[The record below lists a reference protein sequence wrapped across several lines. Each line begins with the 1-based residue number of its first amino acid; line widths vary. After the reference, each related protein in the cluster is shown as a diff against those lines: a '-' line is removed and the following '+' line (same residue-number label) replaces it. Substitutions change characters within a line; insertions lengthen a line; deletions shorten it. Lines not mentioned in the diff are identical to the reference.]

1 MKSIKSLHHQATTTK
16 RRSDTMTFDKSAFEA
31 RGRALEEAFFK
42 QRDQQ
47 LIDKLR
53 GELESFEES
62 RKLAHVS
69 GIVQETVL
77 MDLVK
82 AGIKAETLAA
92 VTTIPMVEV
101 AWCDGAVSPAERTA
115 VLNAAVKMGVKPG
128 AAPYEVLERWLIDR
142 PDSRIVA
149 AWKEYVRELAKLMPK
164 ETIDAMHKNVLDRCV
179 RVAEAAGGFVG
190 IHRISKIEQ
199 ATIDDFANVFK
210 E

>member
-1 MKSIKSLHHQATTTK
+1 
-16 RRSDTMTFDKSAFEA
+16 MTFDKTAFEA

-47 LIDKLR
+47 LMDKLR
-53 GELESFEES
+53 GEMESLEES

-69 GIVQETVL
+69 GIVQEQVL
-77 MDLVK
+77 MNLVK
-82 AGIKAETLAA
+82 AGIKGETLAA
-92 VTTIPMVEV
+92 VVTIPMVEV
-101 AWCDGAVSPAERTA
+101 AWCDGAVSLAERTA
-115 VLNAAVKMGVKPG
+115 VLNAAAKQGLKPG
-128 AAPYEVLERWLIDR
+128 TAPYELLERWLVDR

-149 AWKEYVRELAKLMPK
+149 AWKEYVRELAKLMSK
-164 ETIDAMHKNVLDRCV
+164 ETIESMHKDVLDRCV

-210 E
+210 D

>member
-1 MKSIKSLHHQATTTK
+1 
-16 RRSDTMTFDKSAFEA
+16 MTFDKTAFEA

-42 QRDQQ
+42 ARDKE
-47 LIDKLR
+47 LLEKLR
-53 GELESFEES
+53 SEFESFEES

-69 GIVQETVL
+69 GIVQESVL

-92 VTTIPMVEV
+92 VVTIPMVEV
-101 AWCDGAVSPAERTA
+101 AWCDGSVSSAERTA
-115 VLNAAVKMGVKPG
+115 VLNAAAKQGLKP
-128 AAPYEVLERWLIDR
+128 ATAPYELVERWLVDR

-164 ETIDAMHKNVLDRCV
+164 HTIEAMHKDVLDRCV

-210 E
+210 D

>member
-1 MKSIKSLHHQATTTK
+1 
-16 RRSDTMTFDKSAFEA
+16 MTNQPGSSSAFEA

-42 QRDQQ
+42 ERDRE
-47 LIDKLR
+47 LLAKMR

-69 GIVQETVL
+69 GIVQEQVL
-77 MDLVK
+77 LNLVK

-92 VTTIPMVEV
+92 VVTIPMVEV
-101 AWCDGAVSPAERTA
+101 AWSDGAVSSAEKAA
-115 VLNAAVKMGVKPG
+115 VLNAAAKQGLQPG
-128 AAPYEVLERWLIDR
+128 TAPYELLERWLVDR

-149 AWKEYVRELAKLMPK
+149 AWKEYVRELAKRMPK
-164 ETIDAMHKNVLDRCV
+164 ATIDAMHKDVIDRCV

-199 ATIDDFANVFK
+199 ATIDDFANVLK